1 MTPEQR
7 RYLFVECVIG
17 AAVVNALI
25 NGGLGW
31 VATRGYPTFPVW
43 KLPGVAADLLGTA
56 YGVSFGTCIGAAL
69 QVKIDRARG
78 RITTPSTVPERLAP
92 IISAMPRNLLA
103 RAIAVGIA
111 SVAVLGPLVA
121 LGLYFYGA
129 PAFGRQPF
137 LVLKSAFSAVEGAV
151 VTPVI
156 VLAALLDST
165 APAAV
170 ATSVTDGGR
179 SP

>member
-17 AAVVNALI
+17 AAVVNLLI

-31 VATRGYPTFPVW
+31 LATRAYPTFPVW

-78 RITTPSTVPERLAP
+78 RITTPDTVPQRLAP
-92 IISAMPRNLLA
+92 IIAAMPRNLLA
-103 RAIAVGIA
+103 RAIAVGVA
-111 SVAVLGPLVA
+111 SVAVLGPFIAV
-121 LGLYFYGA
+121 GLYFYGA
-129 PAFGRQPF
+129 TEFGRQPF
-137 LVLKSAFSAVEGAV
+137 LAVKSVFSAVEGAV

-156 VLAALLDST
+156 VLAALMDPVPQRAS
-165 APAAV
+165 A
-170 ATSVTDGGR
+170 S
-179 SP
+179 S

>member
-7 RYLFVECVIG
+7 RYLFVDCVIG

-78 RITTPSTVPERLAP
+78 RITTPNTVPDRLAP
-92 IISAMPRNLLA
+92 IIAALPRNLLA
-103 RAIAVGIA
+103 RAIALGVA
-111 SVAVLGPLVA
+111 SVAALGPLIA

-129 PAFGRQPF
+129 PEFGRQPF
-137 LVLKSAFSAVEGAV
+137 LEVKAAFSAVEGAV

-156 VLAALLDST
+156 VLAALLDPTPRAS
-165 APAAV
+165 AP
-170 ATSVTDGGR
+170 S
-179 SP
+179 

>member
-1 MTPEQR
+1 VTPEQR

-31 VATRGYPTFPVW
+31 LATLGHPTFPVW
-43 KLPGVAADLLGTA
+43 KLPGVASDLLGTA

-78 RITTPSTVPERLAP
+78 KITTPSTVPERLAP
-92 IISAMPRNLLA
+92 IISAMPRRLLA
-103 RAIAVGIA
+103 RGIA
-111 SVAVLGPLVA
+111 LGMVSVAALGPIIVF
-121 LGLYFYGA
+121 GLFLHGA
-129 PAFGRQPF
+129 TDFGRRAF
-137 LVLKSAFSAVEGAV
+137 IVLKAVFSAAEGAV

-156 VLAALLDST
+156 VLAALLDEV
-165 APAAV
+165 ARPARRAE
-170 ATSVTDGGR
+170 G
-179 SP
+179 

>member
-1 MTPEQR
+1 VTPEQR

-31 VATRGYPTFPVW
+31 VATLGHPTFPVW

-78 RITTPSTVPERLAP
+78 RITTPSAVPERLAP
-92 IISAMPRNLLA
+92 IISAMPRHLLA
-103 RAIAVGIA
+103 RGIALGVA
-111 SVAVLGPLVA
+111 SVAALGPFIA
-121 LGLYFYGA
+121 LGLYFSGA
-129 PAFGRQPF
+129 HEVARQPF
-137 LVLKSAFSAVEGAV
+137 IAVKAVFSAVEGAV

-156 VLAALLDST
+156 VLAALLDPTKRAS
-165 APAAV
+165 
-170 ATSVTDGGR
+170 ATS
-179 SP
+179 